1 MIISTDKFLLRM
13 GEVATWELSHWK
25 RAERKEKVFRNNFS
39 NIFLPVF
46 CPVFLMTFLPVLS
59 PCSSIAYEQLG

>member
-46 CPVFLMTFLPVLS
+46 CPVLLMTFLPVLS